1 MAVIVQKYGGSSVA
15 DAALIAGVARRIGRA
30 RDGGA
35 QVVAVVSAMGD
46 STDALIALA
55 HSVSPNPHARELD
68 LLLSTGELVSCTLL
82 TMALREL
89 GYAAI
94 SLSGPQAGI
103 HTDASYGQA
112 RIHRVETER
121 IQSELR
127 QGRIVVVAGFQG
139 ITEAADITTL
149 GRGGSDTTAVALAAA
164 LRAERCEIYTDVAG
178 IYTADPRI
186 VPEARKLDAIG
197 YEEMLE
203 LASLG
208 AKMHPRS
215 IELGAAYQVPIYVAS
230 SFADTP
236 GTLIAGPPQQLTP
249 PPGSGAAAAGG
260 MMASDGDKN
269 MTDGGDAAAVGGTAP
284 GYPAA
289 AGDSMED
296 RIKVTGIAYNAN
308 VAKITV
314 RGVPDRPGIA
324 AALFEPLAQAGISV
338 DTIVQNASAANA
350 ARPDTTASDSPRNPA
365 RPDNPG
371 GPDSAGPDTAGSD
384 AHRNLARLDNPGGPD
399 AGAQNPAVPGNGGP
413 DAAADNPAPR
423 RTDISFTVSSGDLAA
438 AAERVEQ
445 TAAELGAAAVSRET
459 GLAMVSIVGSGMTN
473 SPGYAARM
481 FRTLANGSVNI
492 EMITTSE
499 IRISCIIRQEQGRQ
513 AVQLLHQ
520 GFALADG
527 N

>member
-1 MAVIVQKYGGSSVA
+1 MAVVVQKYGGSSVA

-121 IQSELR
+121 IHRELR

-178 IYTADPRI
+178 IYTADPRL

-230 SFADTP
+230 SFADQP
-236 GTLIAGPPQQLTP
+236 GTLIAAPPQPLTP
-249 PPGSGAAAAGG
+249 PPGGGVAAASDGG
-260 MMASDGDKN
+260 MMASVGGSGMAAGGDAIADGGDAVSDGGMMVSDGDKN
-269 MTDGGDAAAVGGTAP
+269 MADGGNAAAV
-284 GYPAA
+284 
-289 AGDSMED
+289 GDSMED

-338 DTIVQNASAANA
+338 DTIVQNASAAHAAGPADNA
-350 ARPDTTASDSPRNPA
+350 GA
-365 RPDNPG
+365 
-371 GPDSAGPDTAGSD
+371 PDSDGPDTA
-384 AHRNLARLDNPGGPD
+384 RNPGRPESVED
-399 AGAQNPAVPGNGGP
+399 S
-413 DAAADNPAPR
+413 PAPR

-445 TAAELGAAAVSRET
+445 TASELGAAAVSRET

-481 FRTLANGSVNI
+481 FRTLANGAVNI

-520 GFALADG
+520 GFELAAG